1 MNEAA
6 SKIKDKLNWAHLSA
20 ICHIC

>member
-6 SKIKDKLNWAHLSA
+6 SKIKDRLNWAHLSA
-20 ICHIC
+20 ICQIC